1 MSLEPYQL
9 YAMTAGLIF
18 GMSLIGIFLRRHIFH
33 KIIAVNMLGASVFLL
48 LVSFGARDA
57 GAFADPVPHA
67 MVITGLVVA
76 VSASAF
82 ALALARRIYRETGR
96 SDFSDPHE

>member
-1 MSLEPYQL
+1 MTLEPYQL

-18 GMSLIGIFLRRHIFH
+18 GMSLVGVFLRRHIFH
-33 KIIAVNMLGASVFLL
+33 KIIAINLLVSSVFLL

-57 GAFADPVPHA
+57 LEFSDPVPHA
-67 MVITGLVVA
+67 MVITGLVVT

-82 ALALARRIYRETGR
+82 ALGLARRIYRETGR
-96 SDFSDPHE
+96 SDFSDIDD